1 MKYILIF
8 IVILLFIS
16 PNVDKCN
23 SIGEALKSGIYNY
36 ITCVDNTVNYLVENT
51 SFFNKLSEIPYTN
64 AYKNIMSDRH
74 FVKHF
79 IEYGETLDDIIKFYN
94 KDINNLDDFRKVV
107 YKENSDIVSK
117 DYDLKAGNYILV
129 PSE

>member
-16 PNVDKCN
+16 PNIDKCN
-23 SIGEALKSGIYNY
+23 SISEALRSGMYNY
-36 ITCVDNTVNYLVENT
+36 ITCMDNTANYLVENT
-51 SFFNKLSEIPYTN
+51 SFFNKLSEIHYAN
-64 AYKNIMSDRH
+64 AYKSIMHDRH
-74 FVKHF
+74 FIKHF
-79 IEYGETLDDIIKFYN
+79 IEYGETLDDIIKVYN

-107 YKENSDIVSK
+107 YKKNSDIISK
-117 DYDLKAGNYILV
+117 DYNLKAGNYILV